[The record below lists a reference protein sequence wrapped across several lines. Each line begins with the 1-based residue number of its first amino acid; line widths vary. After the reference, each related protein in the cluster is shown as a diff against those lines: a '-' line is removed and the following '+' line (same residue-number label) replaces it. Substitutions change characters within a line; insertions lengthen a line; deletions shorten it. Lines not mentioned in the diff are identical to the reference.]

1 MTRLTARRG
10 LVLTPWALAL
20 AFLLSAPAA
29 LADDPLPPAK
39 TIPGGGS
46 TARVA
51 PAGPAPRSAVA
62 VSPDYRLSAGDEI
75 EVEVAVPAAAEADN
89 PVREPKKI
97 LVGPGGTLD
106 LPKVHGVPLVGR
118 TVGDVQRAISA
129 KLAEAKV
136 ATSAEVFVRVVSYA
150 PRYVYV
156 AGAVWDKIEVSPF
169 EPARLLYVLAQTG
182 KALEAAD
189 TSRVRVL
196 SPGGTQRVVDVTA
209 LLSAGGTS
217 PEGALLPGDIVWLA
231 PRPPKAEP
239 TVERVWVAG
248 AVKSPGSYRYMT
260 GPNNTLPL
268 TLIKALT
275 AAGWLT
281 EYGKIDRVTVR
292 RFTQADSSV
301 RTVNVKRIIEGMDAD
316 LILEPDDLVWVP
328 D

>member
-1 MTRLTARRG
+1 MAPSPGRGSSMTRPTVRRG
-10 LVLTPWALAL
+10 LLAPPIALAL
-20 AFLLSAPAA
+20 ALLLSPRAA
-29 LADDPLPPAK
+29 TADDPLPPVR
-39 TIPGGGS
+39 TVPGGGS

-51 PAGPAPRSAVA
+51 PGPAPRSAVA

-106 LPKVHGVPLVGR
+106 LPKVHGVPLDGR
-118 TVGDVQRAISA
+118 TVGEVQRAITA

-150 PRYVYV
+150 PRYVYI

-169 EPARLLYVLAQTG
+169 EPARLLYVLAQAG

-189 TSRVRVL
+189 TTRVRVL
-196 SPGGTQRVVDVTA
+196 SPGGTQRMVEVTG

-231 PRPPKAEP
+231 PR
-239 TVERVWVAG
+239 
-248 AVKSPGSYRYMT
+248 
-260 GPNNTLPL
+260 
-268 TLIKALT
+268 
-275 AAGWLT
+275 
-281 EYGKIDRVTVR
+281 
-292 RFTQADSSV
+292 Q
-301 RTVNVKRIIEGMDAD
+301 
-316 LILEPDDLVWVP
+316 
-328 D
+328 

>member
-1 MTRLTARRG
+1 M
-10 LVLTPWALAL
+10 
-20 AFLLSAPAA
+20 
-29 LADDPLPPAK
+29 
-39 TIPGGGS
+39 
-46 TARVA
+46 
-51 PAGPAPRSAVA
+51 A

-97 LVGPGGTLD
+97 LVEPGGTLD
-106 LPKVHGVPLVGR
+106 LPKVHGVPLDGR
-118 TVGDVQRAISA
+118 TVGEVQRAIA
-129 KLAEAKV
+129 GKLADAKV

-150 PRYVYV
+150 PRYVYI

-169 EPARLLYVLAQTG
+169 EPARLLYVLAQAG

-189 TSRVRVL
+189 TTRVRVL
-196 SPGGTQRVVDVTA
+196 SPGGTQRMVEVTG

-231 PRPPKAEP
+231 PRQPKAEP
-239 TVERVWVAG
+239 TVDRVWVAG

-275 AAGWLT
+275 AAGWTT
-281 EYGKIDRVTVR
+281 EYGKIERVTVR

-301 RTVNVKRIIEGMDAD
+301 RTTNVKRIIEGLDAD
-316 LILEPDDLVWVP
+316 LILQPDDLVWVP